1 MASFRE
7 ALATQRWD
15 DHRYYHQSVVNQS
28 LHFVSAISF
37 LCAYALLPFAP
48 GASGLIGWLVSMG
61 TRQSGHFF
69 FEPRGY
75 DSVNETTYEHKESIK
90 VGYNMRRK
98 AVLIAIWVA
107 SPLLLVWNPTLFG
120 VLPRHTSTLQF
131 WNHVGLLWLT
141 LGGIGLLFRTLHL
154 FYLRDVQTGLVWCTK
169 ILTDPINDIRLY
181 HKAPLNL
188 LRGERASLEAAPH

>member
-1 MASFRE
+1 
-7 ALATQRWD
+7 
-15 DHRYYHQSVVNQS
+15 RYYHQSVVNQS